1 MKDKKLVLVFM
12 DSLQGVNFHR
22 IQTPFLRLL
31 EQDYP
36 IHFFGN
42 FNDLKEFNTDFVSH
56 IVVSRRCT
64 VNNYQSFKEWLKNN
78 DIKLVL
84 DLDDYWE
91 LPKHFES
98 YVQYSQRT
106 TLEIIQTMMIADIIW
121 TPSKY
126 LAKLMSRENTKAKI
140 EVIPNTINLDHEQ
153 WKQRKKPSKEV
164 RFGYVGAKNHSKDL
178 NEMAYDFSKKESY
191 SVDLDDYALKLRAKY
206 ILAPHPI
213 GWYGKLY
220 EYFDVSLS
228 PIQGGKFNKS
238 KSDLKVVEAGFTR
251 TSIIAS
257 NKTPY
262 KESIQN
268 NVTGLLCSSARDWK
282 NAIESMTKEKHRELS
297 GNLHRYVK
305 KHYDLDK
312 INSIRTKS
320 LGL

>member
-1 MKDKKLVLVFM
+1 MYCIDL
-12 DSLQGVNFHR
+12 DNY
-22 IQTPFLRLL
+22 PLRL
-31 EQDYP
+31 
-36 IHFFGN
+36 
-42 FNDLKEFNTDFVSH
+42 
-56 IVVSRRCT
+56 
-64 VNNYQSFKEWLKNN
+64 
-78 DIKLVL
+78 
-84 DLDDYWE
+84 
-91 LPKHFES
+91 
-98 YVQYSQRT
+98 
-106 TLEIIQTMMIADIIW
+106 
-121 TPSKY
+121 
-126 LAKLMSRENTKAKI
+126 
-140 EVIPNTINLDHEQ
+140 
-153 WKQRKKPSKEV
+153 
-164 RFGYVGAKNHSKDL
+164 GAK
-178 NEMAYDFSKKESY
+178 Y
-191 SVDLDDYALKLRAKY
+191 SLKPL
-206 ILAPHPI
+206 PI
-213 GWYGKLY
+213 GNYGKLY

>member
-12 DSLQGVNFHR
+12 DGLQGVNFHR

-36 IHFFGN
+36 IHFFGD
-42 FNDLKEFNTDFVSH
+42 FNELKKFNTNFISH

-91 LPKHFES
+91 LPKHFDS
-98 YVQYSQRT
+98 YLQYKSRT
-106 TLEIIQTMMIADIIW
+106 TLEITQTMLIADIIW

-126 LAKLMSRENTKAKI
+126 LAKLMSKENRKAKI
-140 EVIPNTINLDHEQ
+140 EVIPNTLNLDHEQ

-164 RFGYVGAKNHSKDL
+164 RFGYLGAKNHSKDL
-178 NEMAYDFSKKESY
+178 GEIGYNLSKKEMYCIDNYPLRLGAKHS
-191 SVDLDDYALKLRAKY
+191 LKPL
-206 ILAPHPI
+206 PI
-213 GWYGKLY
+213 GEYGKLY

-297 GNLHRYVK
+297 GNLYRYVK